1 MAAKVENGRNG
12 VRGQNVK
19 ENVDVVH
26 VQEGENVGKEENV
39 LEKQYKK
46 GSASWKRNVSY
57 QNVHKM
63 CKLLKCGQEIYDHMQ
78 KS

>member
-19 ENVDVVH
+19 ENVDVVR

-39 LEKQYKK
+39 LEKRYKK
-46 GSASWKRNVSY
+46 DSAN
-57 QNVHKM
+57 
-63 CKLLKCGQEIYDHMQ
+63 
-78 KS
+78 